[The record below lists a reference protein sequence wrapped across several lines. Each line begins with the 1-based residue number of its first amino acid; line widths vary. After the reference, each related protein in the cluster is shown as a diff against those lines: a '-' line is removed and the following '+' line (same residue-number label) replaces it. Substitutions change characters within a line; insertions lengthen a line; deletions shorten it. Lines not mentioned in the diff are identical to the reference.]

1 MEVLFM
7 ARKATF
13 VLNENLLD
21 QARQAVDDGRFKSL
35 NAFMETAVKD
45 ELDNLK
51 KEKIRQAILEASQD
65 PLFLADIE
73 EVEKDFKFADFDEVE
88 S

>member
-1 MEVLFM
+1 M